1 MKSGT
6 KGIYHRYFSSLRGVD
21 VTSDP
26 AEVSLS
32 RFADMA
38 NMWRDPLAPE
48 GTVTETFPGYRGIG
62 AWEGECLGLYRHRV
76 GAEDFL
82 VAHVGTRL
90 YRFPVSMRHYP
101 RTLSALTPLR
111 EGVAATQGFSFP
123 VGESL
128 YLFIG
133 GTCYRLSPDGIL
145 AALGEEGCLPYLPTT
160 FVEGEA
166 YEQRN
171 MLTDRV
177 KHRFTLTEH
186 TFHAETNI
194 GLSFTVLDE
203 EAATCSVRA
212 VSSLSSTTLR
222 IPETAVIG
230 GKQYTVRAIAEYGF
244 AALPALRCLY
254 LPDTLREIGAFA
266 FSANPLLDLVSVP
279 DSTERIGSHAFYDCE
294 ALKTVY
300 LGKGLRQIQSGA
312 FRSCPIQTVRL
323 GGSKEEADAL
333 LSNQSSLFDTSGI
346 LFRYRSTPV
355 SNPFALFRLPV
366 PEPCLSL
373 DEAVLDETPLAV
385 NGTSASLRL
394 RVEKRGGLISDVW
407 LEADDVSLVQ
417 DRRLTLFYTV
427 KTGTVSVAGSTP
439 SSEKDGGWGS
449 EAVLGCTCACAFD
462 GRMFYSGNPL
472 FPGTVFYSSTDG
484 TGYNDPLYVGVLNY
498 FKDGL
503 RPATRYTLV
512 SLGDR
517 LAVVAGDDEGEG
529 EIFLHAPAA
538 TGEDLLPRVY
548 PLDTGVVGAGCFG
561 EAVTFGREVLL
572 LTAQGLMALRR
583 SGVSDSYALFPRST
597 AVNSRLCKEN
607 LSKARM
613 AVHEGLLYVLTEGRV
628 YLAYATE
635 GTEYEW
641 YLLSGIGCYT
651 GGSMVARYTDR
662 LPEEAESLFTHIS
675 VHPRVGDLC
684 HGTVSSVRLSDGS
697 LFYYVTEE
705 GEDYPIDAEGE
716 YTGGDF
722 SPATRLCATREVLF
736 FGAASGGVG
745 CFNTDLR
752 GKAACVS
759 LPSPLYALY
768 EGEYLSLRTP
778 ARLPVPEEATLLLPL
793 YRKEGDRYLH
803 AGEGRVFLDTPRFA
817 SFVISV
823 SEDETSEGIHPLFYS
838 FDGRRYPAFLL
849 LPPDDGGLPHYRKD
863 TLAGSAT
870 AKLKALC
877 GAPTVLVRTDRH
889 PFRACDRVGP
899 AVFDFAS
906 GDFSAMDFHGDGF
919 ASLSLREK
927 ERGWSYKQ
935 YLFRSEGFRSPFGVY
950 SLTYSYY
957 PSGRPKG

>member
-6 KGIYHRYFSSLRGVD
+6 NGIYHRYFSSLRGVD

-32 RFADMA
+32 RFADMV
-38 NMWRDPLAPE
+38 NMWRDPLAPD

-76 GAEDFL
+76 GKEDFV

-101 RTLSALTPLR
+101 RALSALAPIR
-111 EGVAATQGFSFP
+111 EGIAATRGFAFP

-133 GTCYRLSPDGIL
+133 GDCYRLSPDGAV
-145 AALGEEGCLPYLPTT
+145 AALGEEGCQPYLPTT

-171 MLTDRV
+171 MLTDKV

-186 TFHAETNI
+186 TFRAETNI
-194 GLSFTVLDE
+194 GLAFTVLDE

-222 IPETAVIG
+222 VPETAVIG

-244 AALPALRCLY
+244 TALPALRSVL
-254 LPDTLREIGAFA
+254 LPDTLKEIGAFS
-266 FSANPLLDLVSVP
+266 FSANPLLDFVSIP
-279 DSTERIGSHAFYDCE
+279 DSVERIGSHAFYDCDS
-294 ALKTVY
+294 LKTVY
-300 LGKGLRQIQSGA
+300 LGKGLKQIQNGA
-312 FRSCPIQTVRL
+312 FRACPIQTVHY
-323 GGSKEEADAL
+323 GGSKTEADSLIPDKSA
-333 LSNQSSLFDTSGI
+333 LFDSASVA
-346 LFRYRSTPV
+346 FRYRATPV
-355 SNPFALFRLPV
+355 SSPYALFRLPV

-373 DEAVLDETPLAV
+373 DGASLDETGLSV
-385 NGTSASLRL
+385 NDPSGALRF
-394 RVEKRGGLISDVW
+394 RIEKRGELISAVW
-407 LEADDVSLVQ
+407 LEVDDVGTVQ
-417 DRRLTLFYTV
+417 DTRLTLFYTA
-427 KTGTVSVAGSTP
+427 KTGVVSVTGNAP
-439 SSEKDGGWGS
+439 PIENGGAWGR
-449 EAVLGCTCACAFD
+449 EAVLGCTCACSFD
-462 GRMFYSGNPL
+462 GRMFYGGNPL
-472 FPGTVFYSSTDG
+472 YPGTVFYSSTDG

-503 RPATRYTLV
+503 RPATRYTLA

-517 LAVVAGDDEGEG
+517 LAVIAGDDEGEG

-538 TGEDLLPRVY
+538 TDEDLLPRVY
-548 PLDTGVVGAGCFG
+548 PLVSGIVGVGCFG
-561 EAVTFGREVLL
+561 ETITFGREVLL
-572 LTAQGLMALRR
+572 LTAQGVMALRR
-583 SGVSDSYALFPRST
+583 GGISDSYVLSPRST

-607 LSKARM
+607 LTKARM
-613 AVHEGLLYVLTEGRV
+613 AVHENLLYVLTEGRV
-628 YLAYATE
+628 YLAWATGE
-635 GTEYEW
+635 GEYEW

-651 GGSMVARYTDR
+651 GGSMVCHYTDR
-662 LPEEAESLFTHIS
+662 LPEEAKSFFSHIA
-675 VHPRVGDLC
+675 VHSRVGETC
-684 HGTVSSVRLSDGS
+684 HGPVSSVRLSDGS
-697 LFYYVTEE
+697 LFYYTTEDGKE
-705 GEDYPIDAEGE
+705 YPVDAEGE
-716 YTGGDF
+716 YEGGDF
-722 SPATRLCATREVLF
+722 SPATTLCATRDALL
-736 FGAASGGVG
+736 FGAASGGLG

-768 EGEYLSLRTP
+768 GGEYLSLRTP
-778 ARLPVPEEATLLLPL
+778 ARLPVAEEATVTLPL
-793 YRKEGDRYLH
+793 YRKEGDKYLP
-803 AGEGRVFLDTPRFA
+803 AGDGRVFVDTPRFA
-817 SFVISV
+817 SFVVSV
-823 SEDETSEGIHPLFYS
+823 SKDEENGGVHPLFYS

-849 LPPDDGGLPHYRKD
+849 LSPDNGGLPHFRKD
-863 TLAGSAT
+863 TLAGSST
-870 AKLKALC
+870 VKWKALSV
-877 GAPTVLVRTDRH
+877 APTVLVRTDRH

-906 GDFSAMDFHGDGF
+906 GDFSAMDFHGDTF

-935 YLFRSEGFRSPFGVY
+935 YLFRSDTFRSPFGVY

-957 PSGRPKG
+957 PSGRPKS